1 MTFQLESDTIILRNI
16 GQHDETLE
24 RPQEVRKVPTYSKVT
39 RHGQITLPAPVR
51 KSLGI
56 EEGDLVEIEVIDEKA
71 VLVPKRLVDK
81 SQAYFWTK
89 KWQEGEQEA
98 DEDIK
103 TGRVKV
109 FDSAEELV
117 KDLE

>member
-1 MTFQLESDTIILRNI
+1 M
-16 GQHDETLE
+16 
-24 RPQEVRKVPTYSKVT
+24 PTYSKVT

-51 KSLGI
+51 RSLGI

-89 KWQEGEQEA
+89 KWQEGEKEA
-98 DEDIK
+98 NEDIK
-103 TGRVKV
+103 AGRVKV
-109 FDSAEELV
+109 FNSAEELI

>member
-1 MTFQLESDTIILRNI
+1 M
-16 GQHDETLE
+16 
-24 RPQEVRKVPTYSKVT
+24 PTYSKVT

-56 EEGDLVEIEVIDEKA
+56 EEGDIIEIEIVEDKA

-81 SQAYFWTK
+81 SQSYFWTK
-89 KWQEGEQEA
+89 KWQEGEKEA

-103 TGRVKV
+103 AGRIKK
-109 FDSAEELV
+109 FDSAEELIR
-117 KDLE
+117 DMEE

>member
-1 MTFQLESDTIILRNI
+1 M
-16 GQHDETLE
+16 
-24 RPQEVRKVPTYSKVT
+24 PTYSKVT

-71 VLVPKRLVDK
+71 VLVPKRVVDK
-81 SQAYFWTK
+81 SQAFFWTK
-89 KWQEGEQEA
+89 KWQEGEKEA
-98 DEDIK
+98 DENIK
-103 TGRVKV
+103 AGRVKV
-109 FDSAEELV
+109 FDSAEELF